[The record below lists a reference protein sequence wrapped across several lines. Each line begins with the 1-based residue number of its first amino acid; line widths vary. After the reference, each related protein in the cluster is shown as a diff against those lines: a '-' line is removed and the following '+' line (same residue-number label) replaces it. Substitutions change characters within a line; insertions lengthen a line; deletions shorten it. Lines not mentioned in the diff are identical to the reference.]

1 MKVIIVLPFCKSDA
15 DKAVRL
21 LQWIKELGGCPEN
34 ECVTIAASDVPDLIE
49 RDINVLAHMDV
60 FAAAYPIRAPFK
72 LPDEKH
78 PIGPNWMFE
87 TVLKYFHRNKQTRPF
102 LWLEP
107 DAVPMRSGWLQDI
120 EKEYA
125 RCVALKK
132 RILACT
138 ADFTNPKWPKTI
150 ASGTAVYPPNAW
162 EIYKSLQTNRK
173 VAWDI
178 QFADKV
184 MPMVMKSRT
193 ILSRFN
199 RNLPPTYF
207 RTKTEKAP
215 PNAIYLDQIP
225 SATALVHPDKDG
237 SLMKLLKASPI
248 KPDGFVMPKFVEHDP
263 LAMAAPDEEWDGKPW
278 KIQDYMH
285 TVPLIRV
292 PKQAHWKT
300 TRQNRIIH
308 VVQRWRPNDPAID
321 RRIHEAG
328 LSWINLYMTGEVLPC
343 HVWHPF
349 KRDAT
354 SLGDERQL
362 PFLKD
367 VLNDGLQLCHKP
379 EDIVLLT
386 NDDNVLHPDMANE
399 LFTRLEKQPC
409 LCAGRLNFTDK
420 PDFVN
425 RTFPTKSNDIG
436 RDAFAFRSDWLK
448 KNIEKFPDL
457 ILGAA
462 HFDLLLGCIVRKA
475 NGLTLTL
482 KGRMDVAEQCEL
494 PFGWVQHRVHKN
506 RWISDPPMATPANA
520 HNHKVSAG
528 WYQRNGVGRIKFQL
542 E

>member
-1 MKVIIVLPFCKSDA
+1 MKLIIVLPFCKFDA
-15 DKAVRL
+15 DKAARL

-34 ECVTIAASDVPDLIE
+34 DLVFVE
-49 RDINVLAHMDV
+49 AFDCQMLARTFPAISEWRSV
-60 FAAAYPIRAPFK
+60 SYISAPFPLK
-72 LPDEKH
+72 DESH

-87 TVLKYFHRNKQTRPF
+87 TALKHFHRTKETRPF

-107 DAVPMRSGWLQDI
+107 DAVPMRSGWLQEI

-150 ASGTAVYPPNAW
+150 ASGTAVYPANAW
-162 EIYKSLQTNRK
+162 EIYKSIQTNRK

-193 ILSRFN
+193 LLSRFN
-199 RNLPPTYF
+199 RNLPPTYLRE
-207 RTKTEKAP
+207 RTAKSP

-237 SLMKLLKASPI
+237 SLMKLLRDTPKA
-248 KPDGFVMPKFVEHDP
+248 KDAEFVMPKFVEHDP

-278 KIQDYMH
+278 KIQDYMA

-308 VVQRWRPNDPAID
+308 AVQRWRPKDPEID

-349 KRDAT
+349 QRDST
-354 SLGDERQL
+354 TIGDERQL

-367 VLNDGLQLCHKP
+367 VLNDGLQLCHTGD
-379 EDIVLLT
+379 DIVLLT
-386 NDDNVLHPDMANE
+386 NDDSVLHPDLANE
-399 LFTRLEKQPC
+399 LFTRLADQPC
-409 LCAGRLNFTDK
+409 LCTGRLNFTDK
-420 PDFVN
+420 PDFSN
-425 RTFPTKSNDIG
+425 RTFCNHSHDIG
-436 RDAFAFRSDWLK
+436 RDAFAFRADWLR
-448 KNIEKFPDL
+448 KNFDKIPDL
-457 ILGAA
+457 ILGEV
-462 HFDLLLGCIVRKA
+462 HFDLLLASMIRKA
-475 NGLTLTL
+475 HGVKLSIAARHDITP
-482 KGRMDVAEQCEL
+482 KCEL
-494 PFGWVQHRVHKN
+494 LLGWVQHRKHSA
-506 RWISDPPMATPANA
+506 RWITDKKPPAQV
-520 HNHKVSAG
+520 HNHKVSAE
-528 WYQRNGVGRIKFQL
+528 WYRANKQDHMIDFL
-542 E
+542 DAE